1 MKFFQQPKNVFELRL
16 YMCGSFSYNLLY
28 EDRKD
33 AEDTAID
40 TARRLIEEY
49 EIKKDNIRIC
59 DTDMGLESITDII
72 SDVFEIV
79 IDEKTITP
87 KKER

>member
-1 MKFFQQPKNVFELRL
+1 MKFFQQPKNVFELRV
-16 YMCGSFSYNLLY
+16 YMFGSFSYNVLY

-49 EIKKDNIRIC
+49 EIEKENLLIC

-72 SDVFEIV
+72 SDVFEVV

-87 KKER
+87 KRER